1 MGEETV
7 GEEIKMYKFPVPKL
21 MSHGYKMCSVGEVVK
36 NYVTYFGDIIRFI
49 LLW

>member
-7 GEEIKMYKFPVPKL
+7 GEEIKVYKFPVAKL
-21 MSHGYKMCSVGEVVK
+21 MSHGYKMYSVGKVVN
-36 NYVTYFGDIIRFI
+36 NYVTYFGDIIFI